1 MRHHFHPEPVAYT
14 GQQLA
19 NHWIYRNFGIL
30 GDAVVAFTGPCHV
43 DLDSM
48 VDLEDV
54 LNEDHIY
61 SEHMLHFIVELF
73 GTPLKE
79 GVLVQR
85 LFTAILADRLQPLL
99 AEKNATKNVNGQKLS
114 LHRSGDDLFVN
125 ESQKLSVSICTVSPT
140 SILIHTGLNIESD
153 GTPVETAGLTS
164 ELHLDDITAFATA
177 AMRTLCQEWQDI
189 RSATCKV
196 RAVN

>member
-1 MRHHFHPEPVAYT
+1 MRHHFHPDPVAYT

-19 NHWIYRNFGIL
+19 NHWIYRQFGIL

-73 GTPLKE
+73 GASLKE

-99 AEKNATKNVNGQKLS
+99 ANKAGLT

-125 ESQKLSVSICTVSPT
+125 ESKKLSVSICTVSPT

-153 GTPVETAGLTS
+153 GTPVETAGLRSDLSIGSTTS
-164 ELHLDDITAFATA
+164 LDDVTTFATV
-177 AMRTLCQEWQDI
+177 AMRTLCQEWLDI

-196 RAVN
+196 RAVS